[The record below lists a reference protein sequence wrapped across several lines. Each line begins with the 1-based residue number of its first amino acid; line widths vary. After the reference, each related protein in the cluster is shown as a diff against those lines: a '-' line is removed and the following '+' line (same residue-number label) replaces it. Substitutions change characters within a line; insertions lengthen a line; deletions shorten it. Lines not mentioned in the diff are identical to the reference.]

1 MSQVLGVTSSCT
13 ITATSVSAEG
23 VSGEVHTYTHTT
35 HLLVVAHPADAYR
48 VLHGVATLHIHEH
61 ETRTTK
67 PTHPI
72 CLLYGRTNNKRA
84 NTTKETVDF
93 DRKSDDEERAGKREK
108 ISKKNERGLRKEKKI
123 VRGVIRTPLKSNRA
137 LHIEPEPD
145 PNH

>member
-1 MSQVLGVTSSCT
+1 MCLERY
-13 ITATSVSAEG
+13 I
-23 VSGEVHTYTHTT
+23 HTRIRT

-84 NTTKETVDF
+84 NTTKELVEF

-108 ISKKNERGLRKEKKI
+108 ISKKKRERVKKSKKN
-123 VRGVIRTPLKSNRA
+123 RSWCDSNP
-137 LHIEPEPD
+137 PEI
-145 PNH
+145 